1 MNNSPSNLRNRI
13 EEVSHETNRRLNRLE
28 EACKWEEVPDED
40 LWQDG
45 EIGAKEVSEIIFQR
59 VINTGEWKLMR
70 RKDESSS

>member
-1 MNNSPSNLRNRI
+1 MELNTYINAASEQFEEI
-13 EEVSHETNRRLNRLE
+13 EDE
-28 EACKWEEVPDED
+28 E

-70 RKDESSS
+70 RKDK